1 MDRTFLRVIKL
12 AADYKW
18 WMALAA
24 LMGFFTVGSGIGL
37 MMTSAYLIARAALHP
52 SISEL
57 QVAIVGVRFFGI
69 SRGVF
74 RYLERYISHEVTF
87 RLLAKF
93 RVWFYRALEPLAPAR
108 LIHYRS
114 GDVLHRV
121 VADVENLEHIYV
133 RVIAPPLVAL
143 LTSLLMW
150 FLLGSYGITFA
161 LMLTGFFWLGILVV
175 PLAIRQLSKP
185 AGEEMVAIQTR
196 LNELAVDSLQGM
208 ADMIVY
214 NLAQR
219 HFQEFT
225 RLNRRLT
232 KLQQRMSIINGL
244 HEALI
249 GLLMNLSVFFILR
262 EAVPHVND
270 GTLSGIALSVLSI
283 GTMAAFETV
292 LPMPLAAQFL
302 DSSLKS
308 ARRLF
313 DITDARPAVQDPPA
327 PHPYLPADFSIRVDN
342 LSFAYSPSQEPVLR
356 DIHLHLPERGKLA
369 IVGASGAGKTT
380 LINLLVRFRDY
391 REGSIRLGGVELR
404 NLPQEQVRDYISV
417 VSQQTHLFNG
427 TVRENLLLAQ
437 PDANDEA
444 LWNALHHAG
453 LADTIRRLPEQL
465 HTWIGEQGLHLSG
478 GERQRLA
485 IARALLKNS
494 PIIIYDEP
502 TANLDAL
509 SERDIMQTIVSQS
522 AFKTTLVITHRLI
535 GLDAMDEIVV
545 LHSGEIVERGRKEA
559 LIKRQRY
566 FWRLWNQQRQ
576 ILTMTESA
584 GE

>member
-1 MDRTFLRVIKL
+1 MSRPFLRIIKL

-24 LMGFFTVGSGIGL
+24 LMGFFTIGSGIGL
-37 MMTSAYLIARAALHP
+37 MMTSAYIIAKAALHP

-69 SRGVF
+69 SRGIF

-93 RVWFYRALEPLAPAR
+93 RVWFYRAIEPLAPAR
-108 LIHYRS
+108 LMHYRS
-114 GDVLHRV
+114 GDLLRRV
-121 VADVENLEHIYV
+121 VADVENLEHVYV
-133 RVIAPPLVAL
+133 RVIAPPLVAML
-143 LTSLLMW
+143 ISLLMW
-150 FLLGSYGITFA
+150 FLFGSYGITFA
-161 LMLTGFFWLGILVV
+161 LLLTGFFWLGALGA
-175 PLAIRQLSKP
+175 PLFVRWLSKP
-185 AGEEMVAIQTR
+185 VGEEMVAIQTH
-196 LNELAVDSLQGM
+196 LNELTVDSLQGM
-208 ADMIVY
+208 ADMLVY
-214 NLAQR
+214 NLAPL

-232 KLQQRMSIINGL
+232 RLQQRMSLINGL

-249 GLLMNLSVFFILR
+249 GLLMNLTVFFILR
-262 EAVPHVND
+262 EAIPHVTA
-270 GTLSGIALSVLSI
+270 GTLNGIALSVLSI
-283 GTMAAFETV
+283 GTMAAFEAV

-327 PHPYLPADFSIRVDN
+327 PSSSSPADFSIRVEN
-342 LSFAYSPSQEPVLR
+342 LSFAYSPTEEPVLK
-356 DIHLHLPERGKLA
+356 DINLHLPEQGKMA

-380 LINLLVRFRDY
+380 LINLLVRFRGY

-404 NLPQEQVRDYISV
+404 DLPQDQVREYISV

-427 TVRENLLLAQ
+427 TIRENLLLAQ
-437 PDANDEA
+437 TDADDEA
-444 LWNALHHAG
+444 LWNVLREAG
-453 LADTIRRLPEQL
+453 LAETVRRFPGQL
-465 HTWIGEQGLHLSG
+465 GTRIGEQGLQLSG

-509 SERDIMQTIVSQS
+509 TERNIMHTIISQS
-522 AFKTTLVITHRLI
+522 ALKTTLVITHRLI

-545 LHSGEIVERGRKEA
+545 LHAGEIVERGREEA
-559 LIKRQRY
+559 LIKKEGY
-566 FWRLWNQQRQ
+566 YWRFRKQQRQ
-576 ILTMTESA
+576 ILTMTESV